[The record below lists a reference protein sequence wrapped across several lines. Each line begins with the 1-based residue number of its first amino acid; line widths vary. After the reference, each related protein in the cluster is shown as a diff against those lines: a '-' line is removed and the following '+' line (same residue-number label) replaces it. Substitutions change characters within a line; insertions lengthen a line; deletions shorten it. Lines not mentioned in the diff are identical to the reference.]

1 MTAKQNAI
9 NALKSNRTVVLG
21 PPGTGKTTTMMEVIG
36 LLLDDGCRPEDIAF
50 VSFSKKAVNEAKERA
65 IKRFDLDDES
75 LRNFRTLHSTSWKLT
90 KPGDPM
96 KKHHWAEFVDA
107 TKYRVSAED
116 DVDEDGD
123 NLAQSYFDT
132 EDDKYK

>member
-1 MTAKQNAI
+1 VSAKQNAI

-36 LLLDDGCRPEDIAF
+36 LLLADGYRPEDIAF

-75 LRNFRTLHSTSWKLT
+75 LRNFRTLQADQARRPDEEASLGQVHG
-90 KPGDPM
+90 GDEIPS
-96 KKHHWAEFVDA
+96 E
-107 TKYRVSAED
+107 RRR
-116 DVDEDGD
+116 
-123 NLAQSYFDT
+123 
-132 EDDKYK
+132 